1 MTQMTPL
8 SDPRRK
14 TLLQDFKAFYRE
26 ASPAS
31 LERLDRLYTQDIEFR
46 DPLNAIHGIL
56 ALKSHLKG
64 VYAGSTD
71 IRFEYLDEHYDE
83 HWASIT
89 WVATYRHGALDGG
102 RTLTL
107 RGTTQIRFTDRIF
120 YHEDFF
126 DVGAMVYQHLPVL
139 GTVVGYINGRIR
151 R

>member
-46 DPLNAIHGIL
+46 DPLNVIHGIL

-64 VYAGSTD
+64 VYAG
-71 IRFEYLDEHYDE
+71 
-83 HWASIT
+83 
-89 WVATYRHGALDGG
+89 GG
-102 RTLTL
+102 CIDRTREFVLHL
-107 RGTTQIRFTDRIF
+107 REGSNQIR
-120 YHEDFF
+120 
-126 DVGAMVYQHLPVL
+126 LPEH
-139 GTVVGYINGRIR
+139 
-151 R
+151 

>member
-83 HWASIT
+83 HWA
-89 WVATYRHGALDGG
+89 LDTHMHAHLQA
-102 RTLTL
+102 RACSCVCVRAHTHTLTE
-107 RGTTQIRFTDRIF
+107 RDR
-120 YHEDFF
+120 E
-126 DVGAMVYQHLPVL
+126 
-139 GTVVGYINGRIR
+139 R
-151 R
+151 RR